1 MAKKSF
7 ASLIPHPENAS
18 SSEPEVVIPSADVT
32 VKENPV
38 GNITPTDLGAHLTE
52 MSLKGSWPHGTLPEM
67 LKEAKGRDLS
77 TPTVYHVPYGVFGGD
92 EPRKGPQCARPMG
105 FQGSVGPMGPQGA
118 QGAIGYSTI
127 KPEYIAGLQMA
138 PESRDIDIAVGHL
151 FKAYQKLKAMSKAD
165 PDSEV
170 LSGMSQSLKAYINS
184 LYTYAMSTS
193 DNATRHTL
201 SQIMQL
207 QLNKGYMSE

>member
-38 GNITPTDLGAHLTE
+38 GHITPPDIGAHLTE
-52 MSLKGSWPHGTLPEM
+52 MSLKGAFPLATLHEM
-67 LKEAKGRDLS
+67 LKEAKNRDLS
-77 TPTVYHVPYGVFGGD
+77 TPTAIHIPYGVFEGD
-92 EPRKGPQCARPMG
+92 ESRKGPIG
-105 FQGSVGPMGPQGA
+105 VQGSVGPMGPQGA
-118 QGAIGYSTI
+118 QGAQGYATI
-127 KPEYIAGLQMA
+127 KPEYIAGLQMG
-138 PESRDIDIAVGHL
+138 PIDTPMDIVVLHL
-151 FKAYQKLKAMSKAD
+151 FKAYKKLKDMSKAD

-170 LSGMSQSLKAYINS
+170 LYGMSQSLKEYINS

-193 DNATRHTL
+193 DNATRQTL
-201 SQIMQL
+201 SQIMQA
-207 QLNKGYMSE
+207 QMNKGYMSE